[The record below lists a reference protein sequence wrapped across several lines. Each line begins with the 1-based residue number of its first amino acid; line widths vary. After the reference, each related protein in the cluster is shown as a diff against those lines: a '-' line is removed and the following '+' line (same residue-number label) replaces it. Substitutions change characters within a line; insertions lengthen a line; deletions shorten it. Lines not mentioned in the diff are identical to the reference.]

1 MRIRSIR
8 GCAALLAAGGLL
20 SACEPAFAPDARSAP
35 EPAGF
40 DALLQA
46 LQRDAAVDP
55 ALVAAMEGLVAAI
68 EQSEGT
74 YAGTPAPP
82 TVTPAMERALRE
94 LPAAR
99 GDVEATLRILREAAE
114 ESRAQ
119 P

>member
-20 SACEPAFAPDARSAP
+20 AACEPAFAPDARSAP

-46 LQRDAAVDP
+46 MHGDRAIP
-55 ALVAAMEGLVAAI
+55 PELVETMERLVGAI
-68 EQSEGT
+68 DRSGGT
-74 YAGTPAPP
+74 YVGPTAPP
-82 TVTPAMERALRE
+82 AVTPAMERALRE

-99 GDVEATLRILREAAE
+99 GDVQATLRILRAAAE